1 MLEHQAIDVRRELN
15 RLRVESM
22 RHSAR
27 PTRSKTAQ
35 DADTAGSPERVSRSS
50 HFHVAIKRT

>member
-15 RLRVESM
+15 RLRLESM
-22 RHSAR
+22 RQSAR
-27 PTRSKTAQ
+27 HRRSKTSQ
-35 DADTAGSPERVSRSS
+35 DADPAGSPERVSRSS